1 MASAWDE
8 LSTGWKVFLGGVV
21 VVGGLNLYQDHVEG
35 QNEPSPSPTYNFTP
49 SLTPSYDYTPSYSS
63 YDLDCVDFG
72 SEFYVGAYDPH
83 NLDAD
88 NDGWACEGW

>member
-21 VVGGLNLYQDHVEG
+21 VVGGFNLYQGHVER
-35 QNEPSPSPTYNFTP
+35 QNEPSPSPTYNFSP
-49 SLTPSYDYTPSYSS
+49 SLTPSFDYTPSYSS
-63 YDLDCVDFG
+63 YDLDCDDFG
-72 SEFYVGAYDPH
+72 YEFYVGANDPH